1 MDSSSTS
8 HQLLCKDSW
17 LKPISLDWVHS
28 ESDYPSQHG
37 SDERSTRKMLERGTE
52 SSIDLLQGLVAFLFW
67 FRICWSD
74 ILEQNW
80 KQSPSAGL
88 AVADQLGQSEARRKK
103 TRRALI
109 SVSENSATCIQ
120 EASCRL
126 ESIFALKYFSPALQ
140 VHYDDFQPWQIG
152 NLQKIHYLQ
161 GENFSTTSL
170 NGTNYPPNIVPSMAL
185 PTKRFLGMNFHRAV
199 EMMKM

>member
-88 AVADQLGQSEARRKK
+88 AVADQLGQSEAWRKIREEHSFQSLRNAQHAFSKHLVDLNPYLHWSTSPRRSRYTMMTSNHGKLGTCKK
-103 TRRALI
+103 FII
-109 SVSENSATCIQ
+109 SKGKTF
-120 EASCRL
+120 RPL
-126 ESIFALKYFSPALQ
+126 
-140 VHYDDFQPWQIG
+140 H
-152 NLQKIHYLQ
+152 
-161 GENFSTTSL
+161 
-170 NGTNYPPNIVPSMAL
+170 
-185 PTKRFLGMNFHRAV
+185 
-199 EMMKM
+199 

>member
-1 MDSSSTS
+1 MDSCSTS
-8 HQLLCKDSW
+8 HHLVCKDSW

-37 SDERSTRKMLERGTE
+37 SDERSTHNMLERGTE

-88 AVADQLGQSEARRKK
+88 AVADQLGQSEAWRKIREEHSFQSLRNAQHAFSKHLVDLNPYLHWSTSPRRSRYTMITSHHGK
-103 TRRALI
+103 LG
-109 SVSENSATCIQ
+109 TC
-120 EASCRL
+120 
-126 ESIFALKYFSPALQ
+126 K
-140 VHYDDFQPWQIG
+140 
-152 NLQKIHYLQ
+152 
-161 GENFSTTSL
+161 
-170 NGTNYPPNIVPSMAL
+170 
-185 PTKRFLGMNFHRAV
+185 NFHIFKGKTFRPLHQMV
-199 EMMKM
+199 PTTRQTMCPQWHYMLDKEISWNEFS